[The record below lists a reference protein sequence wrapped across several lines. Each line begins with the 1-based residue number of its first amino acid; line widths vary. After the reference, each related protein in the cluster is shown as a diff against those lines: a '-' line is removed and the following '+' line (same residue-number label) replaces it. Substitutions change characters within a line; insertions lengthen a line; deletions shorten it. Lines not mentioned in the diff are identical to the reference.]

1 VTEGRIGVR
10 LRVLATLCAFM
21 FAALGVRLWF
31 VQVLASTQYRNQA
44 EVNGTR
50 LVPVPAPRGLILDR
64 NGDVLVDNRPSL
76 VVTVNRQEVGDRE
89 ESVLFKLSK
98 VLHVPVKDL
107 VSRLNDLRY
116 YQYQPIPVAFDVS
129 KRVAFYL
136 GEHQRQFPGVETQE
150 LTVRDYPNGDLAAH
164 VLGYTGLISADQ
176 LKDPRFHGYTQQDI
190 VGKSGVEETY
200 ERYLQGRKGQ
210 VKLRVNSAGKT
221 LKAIGQQDP
230 VAGDSV
236 VLSIDAGIQ
245 KLAEDSLHLGIQAA
259 RNASLPADAG
269 AVIVEDPN
277 TGQILAMASYP
288 TFDPSFFVKGFTDAQ
303 YQAEFT
309 RPDRHQPL
317 FDRAIQATYPAGSTF
332 KPFVALSALRHGV
345 AAEDGFYSCPA
356 SYSVPT
362 DPDTVFENW
371 AYPESFGTISL
382 TQSLVISCDT
392 VFYQFGYQFYRYYDQ
407 DSTQGDLLQN
417 DLRSFGFGHIT
428 GVDLASENAGV
439 IPDPKWKDQHFKPTK
454 DDPYAN
460 IWKPGDMVNMSIGQ
474 GNVAVTPLQM
484 AAAYSAIA
492 NGGTVYQPHVGLRIQ
507 RPDGTIVRTI
517 KPHVNAHLPFKQQ
530 QLFFIRQALQGVVS
544 DPNGTAA
551 YAFRGFPFGQV
562 SVAGKTGTAE
572 VAPFVPYSWFAAM
585 APVDH
590 PKYVVV
596 ALVEQGGHGSQ
607 TAAPVV
613 RRILE
618 GLYGLPLSN
627 PVTGQVQD

>member
-1 VTEGRIGVR
+1 MTEGRMGVR

-31 VQVLASTQYRNQA
+31 VQVLASTQYRNKA

-50 LVPVPAPRGLILDR
+50 LVPLPAPRGLILDR
-64 NGDVLVDNRPSL
+64 NGDVLVNNRTSL

-89 ESVLFKLSK
+89 ESVLFRLSK
-98 VLHVPVKDL
+98 VLHTPVKDL
-107 VSRLNDLRY
+107 VSRLNDPSY
-116 YQYQPIPVAFDVS
+116 YSYTPIPVAFDVT

-136 GEHQRQFPGVETQE
+136 GEHQRQFRGVETQE
-150 LTVRDYPNGDLAAH
+150 LTVRGYPNGDLAAH

-176 LKDPRFHGYTQQDI
+176 LKDPRFHGYSQQDV

-200 ERYLQGRKGQ
+200 EQYLQGRKGQ
-210 VKLRVNSAGKT
+210 VKLQVNSAGKT
-221 LKAIGQQDP
+221 LKAFGQQDP

-245 KLAEDSLHLGIQAA
+245 KLAEDSLHLGVQAA
-259 RNASLPADAG
+259 RAAGLPADAG

-277 TGQILAMASYP
+277 NGQILAMASYP
-288 TFDPSFFVKGFTDAQ
+288 TFDPSFFVRGFTNAQ
-303 YQAEFT
+303 YKAEFT
-309 RPDRHQPL
+309 RPARHQPL

-332 KPFVALSALRHGV
+332 KPFVALSALRHRI
-345 AAEDGFYSCPA
+345 ASENGFYSCPA
-356 SYSVPT
+356 SYEVPG
-362 DPDTVFENW
+362 DTSHTIFENW
-371 AYPESFGTISL
+371 AYPQSFGTISL
-382 TQSLVISCDT
+382 TQALVISCDT
-392 VFYQFGYQFYRYYDQ
+392 VFYQFGYKFWQDYR
-407 DSTQGDLLQN
+407 DSNKTDLLQN
-417 DLRSFGFGHIT
+417 DLRSFWFGRPT
-428 GVDLASENAGV
+428 GLDLPSENSGV
-439 IPDPKWKDQHFKPTK
+439 IPDPQWKDAHFPPTTE
-454 DDPYAN
+454 DPYAN
-460 IWKPGDMVNMSIGQ
+460 IWKPGDLVNMSIGQ

-484 AAAYSAIA
+484 ATAYSAIA
-492 NGGTVYQPHVGLRIQ
+492 NGGTVYRPHVGLRIQ
-507 RPDGTIVRTI
+507 GPDGSVVRTI
-517 KPHVNAHLPFKQQ
+517 KPRVNGHLPFSQQ
-530 QLFFIRQALQGVVS
+530 QLFFIRQALQGVIS
-544 DPNGTAA
+544 DPSGTAA
-551 YAFRGFPFGQV
+551 SAFQGFPFGQV

-572 VAPFVPYSWFAAM
+572 VSPFVPYSWFAAM